1 MTNFLSKYFSPS
13 QITKIYMVLAVV
25 AIMAITIIFSSM
37 GETKKRVREKEAVTG
52 VFIEENTREIGL
64 DAVNQK
70 VSVIQSGYSYLN
82 KEMDGLKQ
90 ENQEILQKTKSSE
103 VLAKELGSAKKE
115 ISELKK
121 QVAINKEE
129 EKKRIKDAVEYTL
142 KELNIY
148 KEINGDNPYIDN
160 QYESKAKPSKTK
172 QPSAVD
178 ANGNSRPKTI
188 PQVRRTE
195 SPQGTTDSV
204 FSYSG
209 GGRER
214 VSTSKSSSFQ
224 EESRTSSLFQV
235 IEGDEEVEEESEP
248 ELYLPMGSML
258 TGVLITGLDAPTD
271 NEASDQP
278 MPVLVRIKK
287 EAVLPNYNYVDEV
300 RECFALMA
308 GYGDMS
314 SERVYLR
321 GEGISCVR
329 KDGGVIETDFAGY
342 VTGEDGKGGLKGTL
356 VSRNGKVLAN
366 AMMAGFAEGMSS
378 MFTTNTD
385 TIIDSNGN
393 ISFGTNNAVSGLASG
408 GATSMSKLSDYFM
421 SIADATFPVIELG
434 AGRVLTI
441 IITKGTTL

>member
-70 VSVIQSGYSYLN
+70 VSVIQSGYSNLN

-385 TIIDSNGN
+385 PIIDSNGN

>member
-70 VSVIQSGYSYLN
+70 VSVIQSGYSNLN

-214 VSTSKSSSFQ
+214 VSTSVISPFLM
-224 EESRTSSLFQV
+224 EIRSRRFSL
-235 IEGDEEVEEESEP
+235 
-248 ELYLPMGSML
+248 
-258 TGVLITGLDAPTD
+258 
-271 NEASDQP
+271 
-278 MPVLVRIKK
+278 
-287 EAVLPNYNYVDEV
+287 
-300 RECFALMA
+300 C
-308 GYGDMS
+308 
-314 SERVYLR
+314 
-321 GEGISCVR
+321 
-329 KDGGVIETDFAGY
+329 
-342 VTGEDGKGGLKGTL
+342 
-356 VSRNGKVLAN
+356 
-366 AMMAGFAEGMSS
+366 
-378 MFTTNTD
+378 
-385 TIIDSNGN
+385 
-393 ISFGTNNAVSGLASG
+393 
-408 GATSMSKLSDYFM
+408 
-421 SIADATFPVIELG
+421 
-434 AGRVLTI
+434 
-441 IITKGTTL
+441 